1 MAELSS
7 CGYIVNFCRIKEL
20 KSVFEN
26 LGLIASMD
34 QIYDSDYTWDER
46 KEILSQYVEKYGYI
60 RLGIADLDGNLSATL
75 NVFISFVA

>member
-1 MAELSS
+1 
-7 CGYIVNFCRIKEL
+7 
-20 KSVFEN
+20 
-26 LGLIASMD
+26 MD